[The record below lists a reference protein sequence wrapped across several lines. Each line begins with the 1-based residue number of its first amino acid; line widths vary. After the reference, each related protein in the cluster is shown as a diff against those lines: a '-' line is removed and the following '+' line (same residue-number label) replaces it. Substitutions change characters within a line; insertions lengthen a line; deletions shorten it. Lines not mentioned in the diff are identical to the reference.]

1 MFVSYRESVEAVADD
16 DGLLTPADARKLV
29 RDHQCDWSHW
39 VKECPMGT
47 NPRDAHQI
55 LCWLGH

>member
-1 MFVSYRESVEAVADD
+1 MFNSYRESVEAVADD

-29 RDHQCDWSHW
+29 RDHQCEWSEW

-47 NPRDAHQI
+47 NPRDAHHI